1 MQKEKTRKQ
10 ENKGAKPHHLKE
22 KHINASIGCSKQ
34 QHDQIMGGKTHLKKK
49 FVRSPIHIKNI
60 SEHIGR
66 VPH

>member
-34 QHDQIMGGKTHLKKK
+34 QHDQIMGGK
-49 FVRSPIHIKNI
+49 PI
-60 SEHIGR
+60 
-66 VPH
+66 